1 MTYGT
6 EPAERVLLRKGLPE
20 MLTCFLVEKHSPAAL
35 QMLTATIGAETRA
48 RAQMDSFGAADS
60 HRAHST
66 AIPQTSWA

>member
-6 EPAERVLLRKGLPE
+6 DPAERVLLRKGLPE
-20 MLTCFLVEKHSPAAL
+20 MLVRFLVEKHPLAVL
-35 QMLTATIGAETRA
+35 QTLTAAIGAETRA
-48 RAQMDSFGAADS
+48 RAQMDSSGTADS